1 MIFVD
6 TSAWFAL
13 AVPSEPEHGRTV
25 EWLSS
30 NRQPL
35 LTTDYII
42 DEVLTL
48 MRMRREAQR
57 ARRLGQQLI
66 EGRIASI
73 EWVVQND
80 ILRAWQIYQDY
91 EDKNWS
97 FTDCVSR
104 VVMER
109 LGIRTAFALD
119 DDFRQV
125 GTVIVVPSR

>member
-119 DDFRQV
+119 DDFRQF